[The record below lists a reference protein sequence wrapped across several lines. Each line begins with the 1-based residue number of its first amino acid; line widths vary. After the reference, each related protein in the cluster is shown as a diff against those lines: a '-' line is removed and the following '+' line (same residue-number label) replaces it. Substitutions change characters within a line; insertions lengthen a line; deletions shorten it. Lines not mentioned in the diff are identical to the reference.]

1 MHLTAEAFRL
11 KLIHAG
17 CFKHFI
23 GILPVGF
30 SCVMQHNH
38 IEGGAFFL
46 FILYDF
52 NSALPD
58 YALIH
63 SGIVAGNVSRHNLTL
78 GIRFKGGIARLFD
91 KVDFSALLCSVEV
104 KSKPS
109 LTLTPAKVK
118 GNYVHPS
125 LVVETK
131 TAATAGG

>member
-23 GILPVGF
+23 GILPPGL

-38 IEGGAFFL
+38 IEGGTFFF
-46 FILYDF
+46 FILYNF
-52 NSALPD
+52 NPALTD

-63 SGIVAGNVSRHNLTL
+63 SGIAAGNVSGHNLTL
-78 GIRFKGGIARLFD
+78 GIRFKGGIAGLFD
-91 KVDFSALLCSVEV
+91 KVDFSALLCPVEV
-104 KSKPS
+104 KGKPS
-109 LTLTPAKVK
+109 LTLLPAKVK
-118 GNYVHPS
+118 RNYVHPA

-131 TAATAGG
+131 AAAAAGR